1 MDSLRT
7 ANIFLLIL
15 ALLALGAILRFAQNV
30 FVPLLIAFLLTYV
43 MDPLMLAL
51 RRALPVWLA
60 SAVTALVFLGVLT
73 GFGILAWV
81 NIAAFGRGLPLYQDD
96 LLRLVGDFE
105 AWLQATVGEPLA
117 IQLDLTSLAQRG
129 AESIPGFVLSTARST
144 VTVVLQF
151 VMAYLFAV
159 LFLAGKHY
167 FPRKLIRAFP
177 SSKRGQQNKVLKI
190 LAQIDASLR
199 RFITVK
205 TLISLAVGG
214 GTGIVAALFGVA
226 FPVVWGLL
234 TFLLNFIPTFGST
247 TAVIALTVFALAQFG
262 AWGPA
267 LGVFLCIIAL
277 QIVTGSVAEP
287 ALTVDYLN
295 LSLVVVFVS
304 LLFWGWLWGA
314 AGILLAVPMT
324 ASIKVILQNIPFT
337 ARLATLLEGPARVAR
352 RR

>member
-7 ANIFLLIL
+7 ANLFLLTL
-15 ALLALGAILRFAQNV
+15 VLLALGAILRIAQSV
-30 FVPLLIAFLLTYV
+30 FVPLLIAFLLTYI

-60 SAVTALVFLGVLT
+60 SGVTALVFLGVLT

-81 NIAAFGRGLPLYQDD
+81 NIAAFGRDLPLYLDAVLQLVRAIDD
-96 LLRLVGDFE
+96 
-105 AWLQATVGEPLA
+105 WLQATVGAPLG
-117 IQLDLTSLAQRG
+117 IQLNLTSLAQRG

-151 VMAYLFAV
+151 FMAYLFAV

-177 SSKRGQQNKVLKI
+177 STRRDQKNKGLVM
-190 LAQIDASLR
+190 LANIDASLR

-205 TLISLAVGG
+205 TLISLTVGG
-214 GTGIVAALFGVA
+214 GTGVVAGLFGVA

-247 TAVIALTVFALAQFG
+247 TAVIAISVFALAQLG

-267 LGVFLCIIAL
+267 LGVFVCCVAL
-277 QIVTGSVAEP
+277 QIVTGSIAEP

-324 ASIKVILQNIPFT
+324 VSIKVILENIPLT
-337 ARLATLLEGPARVAR
+337 ARLATLLGRPARRAR
-352 RR
+352 QR